1 MRRACRISACH
12 EEEAQRRRRSL
23 ECGAL
28 APLYEPRLAAAAGSK
43 LPASK
48 RRQAAALQSFLQ
60 LDDAG
65 SSSRAATS
73 DCFSPA
79 RSRARTSTS
88 PRSLSS
94 SASFILVEMRSVPPW
109 RDFKSEG
116 VAHARVHEAAVHPE
130 GRIPRIYENACAAH
144 LLGTIGG
151 AGVEIP
157 ARELVEQIFRAD
169 SEYVL

>member
-65 SSSRAATS
+65 SSSRAARS

-79 RSRARTSTS
+79 RSRARTS
-88 PRSLSS
+88 S
-94 SASFILVEMRSVPPW
+94 SASLVFVEMRSVPPW

-116 VAHARVHEAAVHPE
+116 VAHARVDEAPVHAE
-130 GRIPRIYENACAAH
+130 GRIPRIYENAGAAH
-144 LLGTIGG
+144 LLGAIGG

-157 ARELVEQIFRAD
+157 AREL
-169 SEYVL
+169 